1 MSVRISKCY
10 KQYLTTQDPQHCHIS
25 EHCKGWGGKYISS
38 ISADNTY
45 SAFKYWYE
53 FGHFADNNYN
63 KWIIDKQELSTAL
76 KKDVQSLGL
85 SQCPKFDSKDV
96 VATLDLLPS
105 EIVIDNIHWT
115 LMEDISTREIIGIS
129 HFEELPPATELKDLM
144 SGVDWDRVFP
154 ANTPNNT
161 PKDKPVSNN
170 LFDNQNVSKIANTP
184 ALGTYFYLL
193 WFVLFIIRALRRI

>member
-1 MSVRISKCY
+1 
-10 KQYLTTQDPQHCHIS
+10 
-25 EHCKGWGGKYISS
+25 
-38 ISADNTY
+38 
-45 SAFKYWYE
+45 
-53 FGHFADNNYN
+53 
-63 KWIIDKQELSTAL
+63 
-76 KKDVQSLGL
+76 
-85 SQCPKFDSKDV
+85 V

-161 PKDKPVSNN
+161 PKDKPVSDN

-184 ALGTYFYLL
+184 ALGT
-193 WFVLFIIRALRRI
+193 WRG

>member
-1 MSVRISKCY
+1 MSVKISECY
-10 KQYLTTQDPQHCHIS
+10 KEYLITQDTQHCRIS
-25 EHCKGWGGKYISS
+25 EHCKGWGCKYISS

-63 KWIIDKQELSTAL
+63 KWIVDKQKLSTAL
-76 KKDVQSLGL
+76 QKEVQSLGL
-85 SQCPKFDSKDV
+85 SQCPKFDSKEV
-96 VATLDLLPS
+96 SATLYSLPR
-105 EIVIDNIHWT
+105 EIDIDNIHWT

-161 PKDKPVSNN
+161 PKDKPVSDN

-184 ALGTYFYLL
+184 ALGT
-193 WFVLFIIRALRRI
+193 WRG